1 MFESDIDKFLRE
13 FDKRAEAHSDNRRF
27 EEEKYKRIF
36 RLRDE
41 IEPKE
46 QQNDLLKDF

>member
-1 MFESDIDKFLRE
+1 MVESDIDKFLRE
-13 FDKRAEAHSDNRRF
+13 FDKRPEAHSDNRRR

-46 QQNDLLKDF
+46 DQTDIWKDF